1 MRFFSKIIFIC
12 NICFIAAVIFRYIEI
27 NADKAGKNPNVLG
40 FQPVESTL
48 IILGYGAVIF
58 NFIFLLSYLI
68 AYLFKKGM
76 SVPKWMLLFNLVLFF
91 IQIIY
96 FLY

>member
-1 MRFFSKIIFIC
+1 MRFFSKIVFIC
-12 NICFIAAVIFRYIEI
+12 NICFIASVILRYIEI
-27 NADKAGKNPNVLG
+27 NVNKAGKNPNVLG
-40 FQPVESTL
+40 FQPLESTL

>member
-27 NADKAGKNPNVLG
+27 NADKVGKNPNVLG
-40 FQPVESTL
+40 FQPLESTL

-76 SVPKWMLLFNLVLFF
+76 SVPKWILLFNLVLF
-91 IQIIY
+91 IVQLIY

>member
-48 IILGYGAVIF
+48 IILGYGAVLF

>member
-40 FQPVESTL
+40 FQPLESTL

-76 SVPKWMLLFNLVLFF
+76 SVPKWILLFNLVLF
-91 IQIIY
+91 IVQLIY

>member
-1 MRFFSKIIFIC
+1 MRFFSKIVFIC
-12 NICFIAAVIFRYIEI
+12 NICFIASVILRYIEI

-40 FQPVESTL
+40 FQPLESTL

-76 SVPKWMLLFNLVLFF
+76 SVSKWMLLFNLVLFF
-91 IQIIY
+91 IQLIY

>member
-40 FQPVESTL
+40 FQPLESTL

-58 NFIFLLSYLI
+58 NLIFLFSYLI

-76 SVPKWMLLFNLVLFF
+76 SVPKWILLFNLILFF
-91 IQIIY
+91 VQLIY

>member
-1 MRFFSKIIFIC
+1 MRFFAKIIFIC

>member
-40 FQPVESTL
+40 FQPLESTL

-68 AYLFKKGM
+68 AYLFKKGNL
-76 SVPKWMLLFNLVLFF
+76 VPKWILLFNLVLF
-91 IQIIY
+91 IVQLIY

>member
-1 MRFFSKIIFIC
+1 MRFFAKIIFIC
-12 NICFIAAVIFRYIEI
+12 NICFIASVILRYIEI
-27 NADKAGKNPNVLG
+27 NANKAGRNPNVVG
-40 FQPVESTL
+40 FQPLESTL

-76 SVPKWMLLFNLVLFF
+76 SVPKWILLFNLVLFF
-91 IQIIY
+91 VQIIY

>member
-40 FQPVESTL
+40 FQPLESTL

-68 AYLFKKGM
+68 AYLFKKAKL
-76 SVPKWMLLFNLVLFF
+76 VPKWILLFNLVLF
-91 IQIIY
+91 IVQLIY

>member
-27 NADKAGKNPNVLG
+27 NADKAGENPNVLG

-48 IILGYGAVIF
+48 IILGYGAVLF

-68 AYLFKKGM
+68 AYFFKKEIA
-76 SVPKWMLLFNLVLFF
+76 VPKWILLFNLVLFF
-91 IQIIY
+91 IQLIY

>member
-40 FQPVESTL
+40 FQPLESTL

-68 AYLFKKGM
+68 AYLFKKGKL
-76 SVPKWMLLFNLVLFF
+76 VPKWILLFNLVLF
-91 IQIIY
+91 IVQLIY